1 MKRFGMFSIIVL
13 FILVVFSGCQNE
25 DNKENNQNDKLQLK
39 EDIKEIKVFKSNK
52 STKED
57 LINSFVDMEIIK
69 TVKNIINSANK
80 QAGIVNITDSNYNIE
95 IIYENDKK
103 QKLNLW
109 LRKDEKASLMKV
121 EETHILYNL
130 SEEMSDNL
138 YELIHTE

>member
-1 MKRFGMFSIIVL
+1 MKKFGMFSITVL
-13 FILVVFSGCQNE
+13 LILVVFSGCQNE
-25 DNKENNQNDKLQLK
+25 NNQKNNQNDILQLK
-39 EDIKEIKVFKSNK
+39 EDIKEINVFKSNK

-57 LINSFVDMEIIK
+57 LITSFVDMEIIK

-80 QAGIVNITDSNYNIE
+80 QAGIVNTTDPNYNIE

-103 QKLNLW
+103 EKLNLW
-109 LRKDEKASLMKV
+109 LRKDEKGSLMNV

-138 YELIHTE
+138 YDLIHSE